1 MEQVVIGLPLKAA
14 RQYWSEV
21 TETKQ
26 PEASDKR
33 LRVSR
38 ESFVSPLSS
47 SSSLPSF
54 PGVQGKEGR
63 G

>member
-14 RQYWSEV
+14 LQYWSEV
-21 TETKQ
+21 TDTKQ

-38 ESFVSPLSS
+38 ESSV
-47 SSSLPSF
+47 SSLTI
-54 PGVQGKEGR
+54 
-63 G
+63 